1 MPLNVYAWRAWGPRK
16 MWKQHQITAANHN
29 SIKSLQ
35 PIINNVSLFNNENL
49 LRRKTD
55 KTDIFV
61 SVCEVF
67 SFEFIDTRMLFM

>member
-1 MPLNVYAWRAWGPRK
+1 MYMPGVPEAQERCEN
-16 MWKQHQITAANHN
+16 N
-29 SIKSLQ
+29 IKSLQ